1 MTEETENAERAGWMP
16 RFTIRTLMV
25 ICTVCAVASVI
36 IGTAFRGQYWAWGVT
51 IGLFSLVVTAL
62 VHAAWFGFLWIF
74 ARVPERRLAHFPP
87 LARAQVAGA
96 TTAADDNSELHA
108 KGSTNS

>member
-1 MTEETENAERAGWMP
+1 MTEETENVERAGWMP

-62 VHAAWFGFLWIF
+62 VHAAWFGFLWVF
-74 ARVPERRLAHFPP
+74 AQVPERRPVYFPTLSSTP
-87 LARAQVAGA
+87 IAGA
-96 TTAADDNSELHA
+96 TTAADDGSE
-108 KGSTNS
+108 